1 MLPVDTSLW
10 EKYSD
15 LDRLVRTT
23 AWCRRFL
30 HNSLKKGDIREA
42 RLTSAELEDALNLLL
57 HLSQQLSYAQELNQ
71 LQKGQP
77 VANSSSLLLLCPLLG
92 EEGLIRVGGR
102 LENAELTFEA
112 AHPDK
117 RSRITRLLVDQ
128 VHSLSKHAGPN
139 TMLSILSEHYHIVG
153 VKSML
158 RAQCVACQRA
168 YANS

>member
-77 VANSSSLLLLCPLLG
+77 VANSSSLLQLRPLLG
-92 EEGLIRVGGR
+92 EEGLIRLGGGGWRMLNLPLR
-102 LENAELTFEA
+102 LPTPLSWTRVLNYKTF
-112 AHPDK
+112 
-117 RSRITRLLVDQ
+117 SRPSAFSV
-128 VHSLSKHAGPN
+128 
-139 TMLSILSEHYHIVG
+139 
-153 VKSML
+153 
-158 RAQCVACQRA
+158 
-168 YANS
+168 